1 MAKRPRR
8 TPPARCPGN
17 PGFSAP
23 QRTKPRV
30 LKTLLKT
37 SQNFPPRFPLIFP
50 SPAPKVLHKNPV
62 TGKNNQANAASRRG
76 AGFPGHQRKGHGD
89 AGRTPAR
96 LRWAGA
102 DWAHKDGHATK
113 SCGGS
118 RGPVDPWSAAA
129 ASKRRGEAL
138 ERLCR
143 EIAQRCADGR
153 SDKRARSSVSGRR
166 TGGQCKRAGALPF
179 LYTVTK
185 EQRKPQV
192 LIFFVISSTISLRCR
207 SLPIFFS
214 IVLMEYTTVE

>member
-8 TPPARCPGN
+8 APPARRPGN
-17 PGFSAP
+17 PDFSAH

-50 SPAPKVLHKNPV
+50 SPVPKVLHKNPV
-62 TGKNNQANAASRRG
+62 TGKGPIKRTQRRGAGGCGISRSVSGAGRPARPIKKKTAFAARRG

-89 AGRTPAR
+89 ADRAPAR
-96 LRWAGA
+96 QGWAGA

-129 ASKRRGEAL
+129 ASKRRDL
-138 ERLCR
+138 WFFRSRKNNDKSRSC
-143 EIAQRCADGR
+143 QKDGH
-153 SDKRARSSVSGRR
+153 KANPATNQQGHAR
-166 TGGQCKRAGALPF
+166 
-179 LYTVTK
+179 
-185 EQRKPQV
+185 
-192 LIFFVISSTISLRCR
+192 
-207 SLPIFFS
+207 
-214 IVLMEYTTVE
+214 